1 MQFVFSSQMDI
12 DIKDQLVKSV
22 HNIKNKLK
30 LIRNEEDASN
40 LRYQK
45 VFKPIIDPLATLIKV
60 NENDMTASKVKN
72 IENLNSSVGYDTFEE
87 AMMSNYNTG
96 SEYLSEDDET
106 PIKESGDDTLRS
118 LDKEDIK
125 DIFLHNINI
134 PFGIRRENNKLM
146 VGNSEA
152 KISLS
157 NSSSDSD
164 KVYIISINN
173 KHYEITPGLQEL
185 LIRNKPNLSLVGEKD
200 KLVYKDILYI
210 TSAHKRDFNPN
221 EQIKGDK
228 GLKYKNIIKPL
239 FSQTKEKQG
248 EPLHKPKIG
257 GYIPKC
263 KKYTK
268 NTDYVY
274 WDDPNELI
282 ERLKLLIASQSA
294 GNTNH
299 DNEIISIIEEL
310 KEAGIIKD

>member
-1 MQFVFSSQMDI
+1 MDI

-200 KLVYKDILYI
+200 KLVYKDVLYI

-239 FSQTKEKQG
+239 FSQTKENKVNY
-248 EPLHKPKIG
+248 
-257 GYIPKC
+257 YIS
-263 KKYTK
+263 
-268 NTDYVY
+268 
-274 WDDPNELI
+274 
-282 ERLKLLIASQSA
+282 LKLEVIYPSA
-294 GNTNH
+294 RNIQKIPIMFIGITQTN
-299 DNEIISIIEEL
+299 
-310 KEAGIIKD
+310 